1 MTDHTG
7 VHTPSRVQS
16 WPLPGDGPATAT
28 GPLPPAHRAAP
39 AARPRRTMSVRITA
53 AVAALAF
60 LIGAGLAMLVGPLL
74 GGPGGGP
81 GGPPPATTGQVD
93 GDAATSGTTST

>member
-7 VHTPSRVQS
+7 VHTLSRVQS
-16 WPLPGDGPATAT
+16 WPLPGDGPAT

-39 AARPRRTMSVRITA
+39 AARPRRTISVRITA
-53 AVAALAF
+53 AIAALAF
-60 LIGAGLAMLVGPLL
+60 VVGAGLAMLLGPLL

-81 GGPPPATTGQVD
+81 GGQPPGTSSSQV
-93 GDAATSGTTST
+93 GGAGTTSGATST